1 MVACCQLAVTL
12 DTDLQ
17 SIEEQLI
24 GDERVCMSPCIT
36 LIRRHLFAI
45 EIEEVVRFAVNV
57 PVCIA
62 FAAALLAFR
71 TDIVIL

>member
-1 MVACCQLAVTL
+1 MLELLKITQLMVACCQLAVTL

-24 GDERVCMSPCIT
+24 GDERVCMPPYIT

-45 EIEEVVRFAVNV
+45 EIEEVVRFAV
-57 PVCIA
+57 
-62 FAAALLAFR
+62 
-71 TDIVIL
+71 